1 LLRLLAAADMQLSI
15 EWQAFVSS
23 VQAAAANKTSCCRFC
38 LDPELP
44 MMRSIL
50 LMYDQA

>member
-23 VQAAAANKTSCCRFC
+23 VQAAAAKHLAAGFALTLNF
-38 LDPELP
+38 L
-44 MMRSIL
+44 
-50 LMYDQA
+50 